1 MSRTIERAMIALAVA
16 VVVIG
21 CVGAETTMAE
31 HEGVTPGQSSSASAE
46 TRPHLLTSSGE
57 RIGLEIARSDA
68 QRARGLMFRESLP
81 PAHGMLF
88 IFSESDLHGFW
99 MKNTFIPLD
108 MVWIEADGTIA
119 EIQRDIQ
126 PCHSDPCPSYAPESP
141 GLYVLELAAGEAD
154 RLGLREGDHLE
165 LRNIAGPAGG

>member
-1 MSRTIERAMIALAVA
+1 MSPKIEWTMIAAAVA
-16 VVVIG
+16 VVA
-21 CVGAETTMAE
+21 CMGAETAMTD
-31 HEGVTPGQSSSASAE
+31 HERATRDQSSSASADS
-46 TRPHLLTSSGE
+46 RPHLLTSSGE
-57 RIGLEIARSDA
+57 RIELEIARSDA

-88 IFSESDLHGFW
+88 IFSESDRHGFW

-126 PCHSDPCPSYAPESP
+126 PCYSDPCPSYAPDSP

-154 RLGLREGDHLE
+154 RLGLQEGDRLE

>member
-1 MSRTIERAMIALAVA
+1 MSRRIEWTMIAAAVA
-16 VVVIG
+16 VVA
-21 CVGAETTMAE
+21 CMGAETAMTE
-31 HEGVTPGQSSSASAE
+31 HGGVTRDQSSSASAE
-46 TRPHLLTSSGE
+46 SRPHLLTSSGE
-57 RIGLEIARSDA
+57 RVELEIARSDA

-88 IFSESDLHGFW
+88 VFSESDRHGFW

-119 EIQRDIQ
+119 EIQREIQ
-126 PCHSDPCPSYAPESP
+126 PCHADPCPSYAPESP

-154 RLGLREGDHLE
+154 RLGLREGDRLE